1 MKPFENKAFIKY
13 TPFKCPVCNGF
24 GTVSFKKIKCHA
36 CQGTGIVLINQE
48 TGEIYDRQTDR
59 SQSTT

>member
-1 MKPFENKAFIKY
+1 MKPLENKVYIKY

-36 CQGTGIVLINQE
+36 CQGFGFVLIDQE
-48 TGEIYDRQTDR
+48 TGEIYDRQKDR
-59 SQSTT
+59 KNTK